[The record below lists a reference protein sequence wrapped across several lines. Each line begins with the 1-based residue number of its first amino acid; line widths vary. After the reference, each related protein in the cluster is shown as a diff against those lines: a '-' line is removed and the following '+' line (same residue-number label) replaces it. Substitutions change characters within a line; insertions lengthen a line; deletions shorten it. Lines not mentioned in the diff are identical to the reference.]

1 MRRWGSGQG
10 RTVRSRMGRTWL
22 ACVVAAGVLLSCGS
36 AYGHWR
42 HSKAVRALARCL
54 RSPDAASLA
63 GDGVRG
69 AAAVPEVGPGTFVT
83 AAAEGRVVGTG
94 ARLRRYQVQ
103 VEDGSG
109 VVADAAAREI
119 AGILGDPRGWG
130 SDGVDSFRLVASGPR
145 DFVVKIATP
154 HTVDCLCGSA
164 GLDTHGEVNCSVG
177 RTVVVNLRR
186 WLLGSPEFDGPVEE
200 YRALIINHE
209 VGHRIG
215 HGHETCPGT
224 GRPAPA
230 MMQQIKGLKGCVANA
245 WPFDADGRYLGG
257 PHVS

>member
-1 MRRWGSGQG
+1 MTSRLGS
-10 RTVRSRMGRTWL
+10 
-22 ACVVAAGVLLSCGS
+22 
-36 AYGHWR
+36 
-42 HSKAVRALARCL
+42 CL
-54 RSPDAASLA
+54 RTPAAASHA
-63 GDGVRG
+63 EHGDRR
-69 AAAVPEVGPGTFVT
+69 AVSVPVIGPGTFAT

-94 ARLRRYQVQ
+94 ARPRRYQVQ

-109 VVADAAAREI
+109 VVADAAARET

-145 DFVVKIATP
+145 DFVVENATS
-154 HTVDCLCGSA
+154 HAVDCLCGAA
-164 GLDTHGEVNCSVG
+164 GLDTHGEVNCSVD
-177 RTVVVNLRR
+177 RTAVVNLRR
-186 WLLGSPEFDGPVEE
+186 WLLGSPEFGGPIEE

-215 HGHETCPGT
+215 HGHETCPGA
-224 GRPAPA
+224 GRPAPV
-230 MMQQIKGLKGCVANA
+230 MLQQIKGLKACVANA

>member
-1 MRRWGSGQG
+1 
-10 RTVRSRMGRTWL
+10 MGRTWL
-22 ACVVAAGVLLSCGS
+22 ACLVAGGVLLSCGS
-36 AYGHWR
+36 AYGYWR
-42 HSKAVRALARCL
+42 HSKTARAVARCL
-54 RSPDAASLA
+54 RTPAAASHA
-63 GDGVRG
+63 EHGDRR
-69 AAAVPEVGPGTFVT
+69 AVSVPVIGPGTFAT

-94 ARLRRYQVQ
+94 ARPRRYQVQ

-109 VVADAAAREI
+109 VVADAAARET

-145 DFVVKIATP
+145 DFVVEIATS
-154 HTVDCLCGSA
+154 HTVDCLCGAA
-164 GLDTHGEVNCSVG
+164 GLDTHGEVNCSVD
-177 RTVVVNLRR
+177 RTAVVNLGR
-186 WLLGSPEFDGPVEE
+186 WLLGSPEFGGPIEE

-215 HGHETCPGT
+215 HGHETCPGA
-224 GRPAPA
+224 GRPAPV
-230 MMQQIKGLKGCVANA
+230 MLQQIKGLKGCVANA

>member
-1 MRRWGSGQG
+1 MRRSGSDQE
-10 RTVRSRMGRTWL
+10 RAVRSRMARTWL
-22 ACVVAAGVLLSCGS
+22 ACLVAGGVLLSCGS

-42 HSKAVRALARCL
+42 HGKTVRAVARCL
-54 RSPDAASLA
+54 RTSAAASHA
-63 GDGVRG
+63 EHGDRG
-69 AAAVPEVGPGTFVT
+69 ADSVPVVGPGTFVT

-94 ARLRRYQVQ
+94 ARLRRYRVQ

-119 AGILGDPRGWG
+119 AGTLGDSRGWG
-130 SDGVDSFRLVASGPR
+130 SDGVNSFRLVTSGPR

-154 HTVDCLCGSA
+154 HTVDCLCGAA

-186 WLLGSPEFDGPVEE
+186 WLLGSPEFDGPIEE

-215 HGHETCPGT
+215 HGHETCPGA
-224 GRPAPA
+224 GRPAPV